1 MAVKSNRRDTC
12 NLLIGLSG
20 NGIKK
25 ISEPRQGRDKLLRR
39 SPFGTSWYTNWSISY
54 FMYYFL
60 SRGSM

>member
-25 ISEPRQGRDKLLRR
+25 ISEPRQGRDKLRVKKRILVARV
-39 SPFGTSWYTNWSISY
+39 
-54 FMYYFL
+54 L
-60 SRGSM
+60 LE